1 MDLNY
6 QNQRKKNKKNVNSFN
21 MSNATKTFKKLV
33 EKHNKEE
40 KLRNKKIYYNKTDE
54 FFNSL
59 NNKFFKEE
67 IKETDIDYIFKE
79 IKNQIKINQSL
90 VDHFGINAAKKSMP
104 YSRDPIRFDKKLL
117 FNPLKYTEEN
127 ETRYASFDSKNKEEK
142 FLTLPSIL
150 KKNIKIINPRK
161 NSEQLLLFKKLESN
175 RDIKD
180 IKFKESKSMNKYN
193 KLKTES
199 SNFNDSNNNNNLN
212 YNYTFS
218 NERYTPIKSYN
229 FFTKTNNNLS
239 KISNK
244 GSNNNNSSTFTTN
257 NKSSLTLG
265 NKTNISFDK
274 NEYLLTL
281 DNLKDQI
288 RYNQRRNR
296 LYFKSNDYGCELS
309 KDKYNYIT
317 KNFFN

>member
-1 MDLNY
+1 MDLNL

-59 NNKFFKEE
+59 NNIFFKEE

-79 IKNQIKINQSL
+79 IKNQIKINQAM
-90 VDHFGINAAKKSMP
+90 VDHFGINASKKSMP

-117 FNPLKYTEEN
+117 FNPLKYTDQN
-127 ETRYASFDSKNKEEK
+127 QIRYTSFDNKNKEEK
-142 FLTLPSIL
+142 YLTLPSIL
-150 KKNIKIINPRK
+150 KQNFKILNIKFN
-161 NSEQLLLFKKLESN
+161 
-175 RDIKD
+175 
-180 IKFKESKSMNKYN
+180 ESKSTNKNN

-199 SNFNDSNNNNNLN
+199 SDFTGSNKNNN

-218 NERYTPIKSYN
+218 NDRYAPIKSYN

-239 KISNK
+239 KISSK
-244 GSNNNNSSTFTTN
+244 GNNNNNSTTFTLD

-265 NKTNISFDK
+265 NKTNLSFDK

>member
-1 MDLNY
+1 MDLNL

-21 MSNATKTFKKLV
+21 MSNATKAFKKLV

-59 NNKFFKEE
+59 NNIFFKEV

-79 IKNQIKINQSL
+79 IKNQIKIKQSL
-90 VDHFGINAAKKSMP
+90 VDHFGINANKKSLP
-104 YSRDPIRFDKKLL
+104 YSREPIRFDKKLL
-117 FNPLKYTEEN
+117 FNPLKYSEQDQI
-127 ETRYASFDSKNKEEK
+127 RYASFDNKNKEEK
-142 FLTLPSIL
+142 YLTLPTIL
-150 KKNIKIINPRK
+150 KQNFKILDERK
-161 NSEQLLLFKKLESN
+161 NSEQILLLKKFESN
-175 RDIKD
+175 KET
-180 IKFKESKSMNKYN
+180 KMNESKSMNKYN

-199 SNFNDSNNNNNLN
+199 SNFNDSTSNNNN

-218 NERYTPIKSYN
+218 NDRYAPIKSYN
-229 FFTKTNNNLS
+229 YFTKTNSNNLS
-239 KISNK
+239 KISKK
-244 GSNNNNSSTFTTN
+244 GNNNNSSTFTLD

-265 NKTNISFDK
+265 NKTSVSFDK
-274 NEYLLTL
+274 SEYLLTL

-288 RYNQRRNR
+288 RHNQRRNR

>member
-1 MDLNY
+1 MDLNL
-6 QNQRKKNKKNVNSFN
+6 QNQRKRRKKNVNSFN
-21 MSNATKTFKKLV
+21 MSNATKTFKKII
-33 EKHNKEE
+33 EKNNKEE
-40 KLRNKKIYYNKTDE
+40 KLRNKKVYNNKTDE

-59 NNKFFKEE
+59 NNIFFKEE
-67 IKETDIDYIFKE
+67 IKETDTDYIFKE
-79 IKNQIKINQSL
+79 IKNQIKLKQVLIDN
-90 VDHFGINAAKKSMP
+90 FGINAAKKSLP
-104 YSRDPIRFDKKLL
+104 YSREPIRFDKKLL
-117 FNPLKYTEEN
+117 FNPLKYTEQN
-127 ETRYASFDSKNKEEK
+127 QLRYTSFDSKNKEEK
-142 FLTLPSIL
+142 YLTLPSIL
-150 KKNIKIINPRK
+150 KKNIKILNSRK
-161 NSEQLLLFKKLESN
+161 YSEYLSPLKKKES
-175 RDIKD
+175 IKD
-180 IKFKESKSMNKYN
+180 IKSNESKSMYKYN

-199 SNFNDSNNNNNLN
+199 SNFNDSISHKNNNNYN

-218 NERYTPIKSYN
+218 NDKYTPIQSYN
-229 FFTKTNNNLS
+229 YFTKTNNNLS

-244 GSNNNNSSTFTTN
+244 GNNNNSSTFTLD

-265 NKTNISFDK
+265 NKTNLSFDK
-274 NEYLLTL
+274 HEYLLTL